1 MFQQRLNLFT
11 ALVVDSCVYNTTINI
26 HDHMVIW
33 CEHAWHP
40 WFSFLWGL
48 SSRDGRYLFF
58 LPILALQSS
67 NNYSTHC
74 SWELRELCSWSEH
87 GADRFVLISMALYQ
101 HCSLHTFLSH
111 LGISFSSGHGA
122 GDPSLS
128 PRLSLQVKIQRA
140 KTYSSRDTGAAKG
153 MPRGVRHH
161 ANIAPS
167 TFFVFGPPL
176 VLGTPCAPSSL
187 LFGEVVW
194 DAAKALMAC

>member
-1 MFQQRLNLFT
+1 
-11 ALVVDSCVYNTTINI
+11 
-26 HDHMVIW
+26 
-33 CEHAWHP
+33 
-40 WFSFLWGL
+40 
-48 SSRDGRYLFF
+48 
-58 LPILALQSS
+58 
-67 NNYSTHC
+67 
-74 SWELRELCSWSEH
+74 
-87 GADRFVLISMALYQ
+87 MALYQ

-167 TFFVFGPPL
+167 TSFVFGPPL

-187 LFGEVVW
+187 LFWGGGVRCSEGLDGVLNTAQQQLKQFCAHQIQNR
-194 DAAKALMAC
+194 AARLLL